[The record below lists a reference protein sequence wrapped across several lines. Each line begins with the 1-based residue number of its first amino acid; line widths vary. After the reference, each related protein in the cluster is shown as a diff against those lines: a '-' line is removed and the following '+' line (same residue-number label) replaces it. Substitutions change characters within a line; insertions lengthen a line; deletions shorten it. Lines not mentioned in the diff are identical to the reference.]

1 MSGDEPTDC
10 AQAESKGEWR
20 PLATRYTW
28 VMLSFGMHHLFGS
41 KTERGNFWQGG
52 STDARRAWAL
62 HENLARQS
70 VLPGPLYL
78 FSSLEGLAT
87 VCT

>member
-28 VMLSFGMHHLFGS
+28 VMLSFGMHPWCGRY
-41 KTERGNFWQGG
+41 T
-52 STDARRAWAL
+52 T
-62 HENLARQS
+62 
-70 VLPGPLYL
+70 PLVR
-78 FSSLEGLAT
+78 FQD
-87 VCT
+87 

>member
-28 VMLSFGMHHLFGS
+28 VMLSFGMHS
-41 KTERGNFWQGG
+41 KTERG
-52 STDARRAWAL
+52 
-62 HENLARQS
+62 
-70 VLPGPLYL
+70 
-78 FSSLEGLAT
+78 
-87 VCT
+87 